1 MKDNDYIMA
10 EMARYESE
18 LRREIARSEAQ
29 IRGLCVDVEF
39 MRDRIRVLENDLVN
53 VVVVQC
59 NSCKGFSVAP
69 RITDQGNVE
78 TCLCGSSDWSVR
90 GFRITSGKRFW
101 ITHEGLSDK
110 PKSTTVVNL
119 PNES

>member
-1 MKDNDYIMA
+1 MKSNEEIMA
-10 EMARYESE
+10 EMARYESALRTE
-18 LRREIARSEAQ
+18 LALRRAEVS
-29 IRGLCVDVEF
+29 GLQKDKCAYL
-39 MRDRIRVLENDLVN
+39 DRIRVLENDFVN

-69 RITDQGNVE
+69 RKVRSSVE
-78 TCLCGSSDWSVR
+78 ACLCGSFDWSVS

-101 ITHEGLSDK
+101 LTHEGLSDK